1 MNPDDETGTGRRI
14 SPLLIAVLTGTA
26 ILLVLLWF
34 FSTDRDPDQ
43 DKLGDNVVVAAPAE
57 QPETRCGENATF
69 DLLKRELFRQA
80 AERRGSDHAVFDQIA
95 RAAFVRMEHAVMES
109 EDRGAG
115 TVNCSGSLLLDLPP
129 GIAVQGGRRTLSG
142 NVDYVLESDGRVTV
156 RNGDGI
162 IAALATLNRVV
173 EPPAAVP
180 GETAAEANV
189 AASES
194 AAVAPG
200 PPSSYPGRPSFDCAR
215 ANTRGEIA
223 VCSDSGLAALD
234 LNMTTQ
240 YRRALT
246 TASPAQMQLLRAG
259 RERFLAYRDR
269 CPDRTCIADAY
280 LGRMREIR
288 DIMEGRLQQLR

>member
-1 MNPDDETGTGRRI
+1 LDDEAETGRRV
-14 SPLLIAVLTGTA
+14 SPLLVAVLAGTA
-26 ILLVLLWF
+26 VLLVLLWF
-34 FSTDRDPDQ
+34 FSTNRDPDQ

-57 QPETRCGENATF
+57 KPETRCGENATF

-80 AERRGSDHAVFDQIA
+80 AVRRGSDHATFDQIA

-109 EDRGAG
+109 EDRDAG
-115 TVNCSGSLLLDLPP
+115 TVNCSGSLWLDLPP
-129 GIAVQGGRRTLSG
+129 GIVVQNGSRTLSG
-142 NVDYVLESDGRVTV
+142 NVDYVLETDGRVSV
-156 RNGDGI
+156 RNADGI
-162 IAALATLNRVV
+162 IAALASLNRVA
-173 EPPAAVP
+173 EPAPIPP
-180 GETAAEANV
+180 GETPAEANV

-194 AAVAPG
+194 AAITPG

-234 LNMTTQ
+234 VNMTTQ

-246 TASPAQMQLLRAG
+246 TASQAQMQLLRAS

-288 DIMEGRLQQLR
+288 DIMEGRLQPAR